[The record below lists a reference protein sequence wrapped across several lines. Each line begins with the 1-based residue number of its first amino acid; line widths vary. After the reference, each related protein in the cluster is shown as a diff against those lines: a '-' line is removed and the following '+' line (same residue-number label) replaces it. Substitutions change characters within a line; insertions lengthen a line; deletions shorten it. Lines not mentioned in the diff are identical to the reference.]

1 MPEAAFDHDDVAD
14 VDPDSSTPDEI
25 VANEEK
31 KKERAQQ
38 VLDDIANADENY

>member
-1 MPEAAFDHDDVAD
+1 MPETFDHEDVTE
-14 VDPDSSTPDEI
+14 VDPDSVTPDEI

-31 KKERAQQ
+31 KKEQAQQ